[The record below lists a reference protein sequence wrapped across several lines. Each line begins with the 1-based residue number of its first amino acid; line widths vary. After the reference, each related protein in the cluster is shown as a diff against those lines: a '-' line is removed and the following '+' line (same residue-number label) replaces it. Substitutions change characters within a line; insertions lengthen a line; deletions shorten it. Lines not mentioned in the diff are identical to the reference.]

1 MSVTDRDAPPD
12 WSQSRTPAGSFESV
26 QRVELPTPVV
36 EHSTAG
42 ARRLGDVYW
51 DELQR
56 SLHGLVRARKGSG
69 GVELRVLG
77 VGPPLLRFGRPEHLV
92 IPDSVTCRYPILGG
106 LLTRMPTGTLSFTQT
121 RGADVALSSAIDGF
135 FPRLAPRR
143 LRRRWKGVLYAQL
156 QARLHVA
163 LNRRYFARLQE
174 EAAR

>member
-1 MSVTDRDAPPD
+1 MSCTGRDPSRD
-12 WSQSRTPAGSFESV
+12 WSQSRSPAGSFESV
-26 QRVELPTPVV
+26 QRVELPAPVV
-36 EHSTAG
+36 QHSTAG
-42 ARRLGDVYW
+42 ARRLGDLYW
-51 DELQR
+51 DELER
-56 SLHGLVRARKGSG
+56 SLYGLVRARERSG

-77 VGPPLLRFGRPEHLV
+77 VGPALLRFGRPEHLV
-92 IPDSVTCRYPILGG
+92 TPDTVTCRYPILGG
-106 LLTRMPTGTLSFTQT
+106 LLTRMPTGTVSFTQT

-143 LRRRWKGVLYAQL
+143 LRRRWKGVLYAQI

>member
-26 QRVELPTPVV
+26 QRVELPAPVV

-106 LLTRMPTGTLSFTQT
+106 LLTRMPTGTLS
-121 RGADVALSSAIDGF
+121 AIDGF

-143 LRRRWKGVLYAQL
+143 LRRRGKGVLYAQL